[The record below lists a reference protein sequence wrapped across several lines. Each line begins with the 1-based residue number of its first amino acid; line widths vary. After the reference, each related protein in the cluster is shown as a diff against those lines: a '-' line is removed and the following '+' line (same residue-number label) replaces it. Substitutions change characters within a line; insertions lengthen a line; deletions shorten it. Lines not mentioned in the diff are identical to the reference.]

1 MPPVGRREAL
11 DGWACLTVR
20 RTDQRLV
27 YTPGFESPTITVYP
41 RAHLLH
47 MAAATRQDEPVMPG
61 NLHPI
66 PNDPAGA
73 SPTANSAEMQLVAA
87 LRRGDEDAFCTVV
100 ERYHRSL
107 VRLARTY
114 VSDPMVAEEIVQ
126 DTWLALVRGIGQ
138 FEARSSLK
146 TWLFHVLSYQANRRM
161 KREARTIP
169 FSELHGPTV
178 DPERFDP
185 PDTQWAGHWSEEL
198 PDWETPEEHLLAE
211 ETIACVDQLIA
222 RLPDR
227 QRQVIILRDI
237 EGLSAADACS
247 ILEIPDRIQRLL
259 LHRARAR
266 VREGLAA
273 YVRGDEGTPA

>member
-1 MPPVGRREAL
+1 
-11 DGWACLTVR
+11 
-20 RTDQRLV
+20 
-27 YTPGFESPTITVYP
+27 
-41 RAHLLH
+41 
-47 MAAATRQDEPVMPG
+47 MPG
-61 NLHPI
+61 NLHSI
-66 PNDPAGA
+66 QNEPNGRP
-73 SPTANSAEMQLVAA
+73 PTTNSAEAQLVAA
-87 LRRGDEDAFCTVV
+87 LRRGDESAFCAVV
-100 ERYHRSL
+100 DRYHRSL

-126 DTWLALVRGIGQ
+126 ETWLALVRGIGR

-185 PDTQWAGHWSEEL
+185 SGTQWAGHWSEEL
-198 PDWETPEEHLLAE
+198 PDWEGTPEERLLTAE
-211 ETIACVDQLIA
+211 TLACIDGLIA
-222 RLPDR
+222 RLPER

-247 ILEIPDRIQRLL
+247 VLEIPDRIQRLL

-266 VREGLAA
+266 VREGLTA
-273 YVRGDEGTPA
+273 YVLGDEGVSA